1 MFSAMGEV
9 LTSEN
14 LIFLL
19 KGAGLSLAMA
29 VLSLLIGL
37 VLGTLGASAKIS
49 KNRILRCIGN
59 VYVEIIRGTP
69 MLLQILI
76 LFAVVPLIYME
87 ITGERLVM
95 NVFLIGVIAMGINS
109 GAYVTELIR
118 SGINGVDKGQWEA
131 CETLGLTRG
140 QTMKLVI
147 LPQAFKL
154 VIPPLGNEFVML
166 LKDTSL
172 LAAIGL
178 SEIMKRGQVY
188 TSVHF
193 EPFPTYIAVALVYL
207 VLTLTFTRII
217 NWYERRLQTDK
228 R

>member
-19 KGAGLSLAMA
+19 KGAGLSLAMS

-147 LPQAFKL
+147 LPQAFKRI
-154 VIPPLGNEFVML
+154 VPPLVSEFVTLIKDSSLVSTIGVVEL
-166 LKDTSL
+166 LKSAQVLGGNYADLMSPLIIAGVMYLIMTLSIAY
-172 LAAIGL
+172 LARHL
-178 SEIMKRGQVY
+178 
-188 TSVHF
+188 
-193 EPFPTYIAVALVYL
+193 
-207 VLTLTFTRII
+207 
-217 NWYERRLQTDK
+217 ERRLAESD
-228 R
+228 

>member
-147 LPQAFKL
+147 LPQAFKRI
-154 VIPPLGNEFVML
+154 VPPLVSEFVTLIKDSSLVSTIGVVEL
-166 LKDTSL
+166 LKSAQVLGGNYADLMSPLIIAGVMYLIITLSIAY
-172 LAAIGL
+172 LARHL
-178 SEIMKRGQVY
+178 
-188 TSVHF
+188 
-193 EPFPTYIAVALVYL
+193 
-207 VLTLTFTRII
+207 
-217 NWYERRLQTDK
+217 ERRLAESD
-228 R
+228 

>member
-19 KGAGLSLAMA
+19 KGAGLSLAMS

-59 VYVEIIRGTP
+59 VYVEIIRGTADA
-69 MLLQILI
+69 LQILI

-147 LPQAFKL
+147 LPQAFKRI
-154 VIPPLGNEFVML
+154 VPPLVSEFVTLIKDSSLVSTIGVVEL
-166 LKDTSL
+166 LKSAQVLGGNYADLMSPLIIAGVMYLIMTLSIAY
-172 LAAIGL
+172 LARHL
-178 SEIMKRGQVY
+178 
-188 TSVHF
+188 
-193 EPFPTYIAVALVYL
+193 
-207 VLTLTFTRII
+207 
-217 NWYERRLQTDK
+217 ERRLAESD
-228 R
+228 

>member
-118 SGINGVDKGQWEA
+118 SGISGVDKGQWEA
-131 CETLGLTRG
+131 CVTLGLTRG

-147 LPQAFKL
+147 LPQAFKRI
-154 VIPPLGNEFVML
+154 VPPLVSEFVTLIKDSSLVSTIGVVEL
-166 LKDTSL
+166 LKSAQVLGGNYADLMSPLIIAGVMYLIMTLSIAY
-172 LAAIGL
+172 LARHL
-178 SEIMKRGQVY
+178 
-188 TSVHF
+188 
-193 EPFPTYIAVALVYL
+193 
-207 VLTLTFTRII
+207 
-217 NWYERRLQTDK
+217 ERRLAESD
-228 R
+228 

>member
-76 LFAVVPLIYME
+76 LFAVVPLNYME

-147 LPQAFKL
+147 LPQAFKRI
-154 VIPPLGNEFVML
+154 VPPLVSEFVTLIKDSSLVSTIGVVEL
-166 LKDTSL
+166 LKSAQVLGGNYADLMSPLIIAGVMYLIMTLSIAY
-172 LAAIGL
+172 LARHL
-178 SEIMKRGQVY
+178 
-188 TSVHF
+188 
-193 EPFPTYIAVALVYL
+193 
-207 VLTLTFTRII
+207 
-217 NWYERRLQTDK
+217 ERRLAESD
-228 R
+228 

>member
-9 LTSEN
+9 LTSES

-147 LPQAFKL
+147 LPQAFKRI
-154 VIPPLGNEFVML
+154 VPPLVSEFVTLIKDSSLVSTIGVVEL
-166 LKDTSL
+166 LKSAQVLGGNYADLMSPLIIAGVMYLIMTLSIAY
-172 LAAIGL
+172 LARHL
-178 SEIMKRGQVY
+178 
-188 TSVHF
+188 
-193 EPFPTYIAVALVYL
+193 
-207 VLTLTFTRII
+207 
-217 NWYERRLQTDK
+217 ERRLAESD
-228 R
+228 

>member
-109 GAYVTELIR
+109 GAYLTELIR

-147 LPQAFKL
+147 LPQAFKRI
-154 VIPPLGNEFVML
+154 VPPLVSEFVTLIKDSSLVSTIGVVEL
-166 LKDTSL
+166 LKSAQVLGGNYADLMSPLIIAGVMYLIMTLSIAY
-172 LAAIGL
+172 LARHL
-178 SEIMKRGQVY
+178 
-188 TSVHF
+188 
-193 EPFPTYIAVALVYL
+193 
-207 VLTLTFTRII
+207 
-217 NWYERRLQTDK
+217 ERRLAESD
-228 R
+228 

>member
-37 VLGTLGASAKIS
+37 ILGTLGASAKIS

-147 LPQAFKL
+147 LPQAFKRI
-154 VIPPLGNEFVML
+154 VPPLVSEFVTLIKDSSLVSTIGVVEL
-166 LKDTSL
+166 LKSAQVLGGNYADLMSPLIIAGVMYLIMTLSIAY
-172 LAAIGL
+172 LARHL
-178 SEIMKRGQVY
+178 
-188 TSVHF
+188 
-193 EPFPTYIAVALVYL
+193 
-207 VLTLTFTRII
+207 
-217 NWYERRLQTDK
+217 ERRLAESD
-228 R
+228 

>member
-37 VLGTLGASAKIS
+37 VMGTLGASAKIS

-147 LPQAFKL
+147 LPQAFKRI
-154 VIPPLGNEFVML
+154 VPPLVSEFVTLIKDSSLVSTIGVVEL
-166 LKDTSL
+166 LKSAQVLGGNYADLMSPLIIAGVMYLIMTLSIAY
-172 LAAIGL
+172 LARHL
-178 SEIMKRGQVY
+178 
-188 TSVHF
+188 
-193 EPFPTYIAVALVYL
+193 
-207 VLTLTFTRII
+207 
-217 NWYERRLQTDK
+217 ERRLAESD
-228 R
+228 

>member
-59 VYVEIIRGTP
+59 IYVAIIRGTP

-131 CETLGLTRG
+131 WETLGLTRG

-147 LPQAFKL
+147 LPQAFKRI
-154 VIPPLGNEFVML
+154 VPPLVFEFVTLIKDSSLVSTIGVVEL
-166 LKDTSL
+166 LKSAQVLGGNYADLMSPLIIAGVMYLIMTLSIAY
-172 LAAIGL
+172 LARHL
-178 SEIMKRGQVY
+178 
-188 TSVHF
+188 
-193 EPFPTYIAVALVYL
+193 
-207 VLTLTFTRII
+207 
-217 NWYERRLQTDK
+217 ERRLAESD
-228 R
+228 

>member
-1 MFSAMGEV
+1 MFSALGEV

-147 LPQAFKL
+147 LPQAFKRI
-154 VIPPLGNEFVML
+154 VPPLVSEFVTLIKDSSLVSTIGVVEL
-166 LKDTSL
+166 LKSAQVLGGNYADLMSPLIIAGVMYLIMTLSIAY
-172 LAAIGL
+172 LARHL
-178 SEIMKRGQVY
+178 
-188 TSVHF
+188 
-193 EPFPTYIAVALVYL
+193 
-207 VLTLTFTRII
+207 
-217 NWYERRLQTDK
+217 ERRLAESD
-228 R
+228 

>member
-59 VYVEIIRGTP
+59 IYVEIIRGTP

-87 ITGERLVM
+87 ITGTRLVM

-118 SGINGVDKGQWEA
+118 SGINGVDQGQWEA
-131 CETLGLTRG
+131 CETLGLTRW

-147 LPQAFKL
+147 LPQAFKRI
-154 VIPPLGNEFVML
+154 VPPLVSEFVTLIKDSSLVSTIGVVEL
-166 LKDTSL
+166 LKS
-172 LAAIGL
+172 A
-178 SEIMKRGQVY
+178 QVLGGNY
-188 TSVHF
+188 ADLMS
-193 EPFPTYIAVALVYL
+193 PLIVAGVMYL
-207 VLTLTFTRII
+207 VMTLSIAYLARHL
-217 NWYERRLQTDK
+217 ERRLAESD
-228 R
+228 

>member
-76 LFAVVPLIYME
+76 LFAVVPLIYMG

-147 LPQAFKL
+147 LPQAFKRI
-154 VIPPLGNEFVML
+154 VPPLVSEFVTLIKDSSLVSTIGVVEL
-166 LKDTSL
+166 LKSAQVLGGNYADLMSPLIIAGVMYLIMTLSIAY
-172 LAAIGL
+172 LARHL
-178 SEIMKRGQVY
+178 
-188 TSVHF
+188 
-193 EPFPTYIAVALVYL
+193 
-207 VLTLTFTRII
+207 
-217 NWYERRLQTDK
+217 ERRLAESD
-228 R
+228 

>member
-76 LFAVVPLIYME
+76 LFAVV
-87 ITGERLVM
+87 RLAVDYAGR
-95 NVFLIGVIAMGINS
+95 LYVIAMGINS
-109 GAYVTELIR
+109 GASVTELIR

-147 LPQAFKL
+147 LPQAFKRI
-154 VIPPLGNEFVML
+154 VPPLVSEFVTLIKDSSLVSTIGVVEL
-166 LKDTSL
+166 LKSAQVLGGNYADLMSPLIIAGVMYLIMTLSIAY
-172 LAAIGL
+172 LARHL
-178 SEIMKRGQVY
+178 
-188 TSVHF
+188 
-193 EPFPTYIAVALVYL
+193 
-207 VLTLTFTRII
+207 
-217 NWYERRLQTDK
+217 ERRLAESD
-228 R
+228 

>member
-59 VYVEIIRGTP
+59 IYVEIIRGTP
-69 MLLQILI
+69 MLI

-87 ITGERLVM
+87 ITGTRLVM

-131 CETLGLTRG
+131 CETLGLTRW

-147 LPQAFKL
+147 LPQAFKRI
-154 VIPPLGNEFVML
+154 VPPLVSEFVTLIKDSSLVSTIGVVEL
-166 LKDTSL
+166 LKS
-172 LAAIGL
+172 A
-178 SEIMKRGQVY
+178 QVLGGNY
-188 TSVHF
+188 ADLMS
-193 EPFPTYIAVALVYL
+193 PLIVAGVMYL
-207 VLTLTFTRII
+207 VMTLSIAYLARHL
-217 NWYERRLQTDK
+217 ERRLAESD
-228 R
+228 

>member
-118 SGINGVDKGQWEA
+118 SGISGVDKGQWEA

-147 LPQAFKL
+147 LPQAFKRI
-154 VIPPLGNEFVML
+154 VPPLVSEFVTLIKDSSLVSTIGVVEL
-166 LKDTSL
+166 LKSAQVLGGNYADLMSPLIIAGVMYLIMTLSIAY
-172 LAAIGL
+172 LARHL
-178 SEIMKRGQVY
+178 
-188 TSVHF
+188 
-193 EPFPTYIAVALVYL
+193 
-207 VLTLTFTRII
+207 
-217 NWYERRLQTDK
+217 ERRLAESD
-228 R
+228 

>member
-147 LPQAFKL
+147 LPQAFIRI
-154 VIPPLGNEFVML
+154 VPPLVSEFVTLIKDSSLVSTIGVVEL
-166 LKDTSL
+166 LKSAQVLGGNYADLMSPLIIAGVMYLIMTLSIAY
-172 LAAIGL
+172 LARHL
-178 SEIMKRGQVY
+178 
-188 TSVHF
+188 
-193 EPFPTYIAVALVYL
+193 
-207 VLTLTFTRII
+207 
-217 NWYERRLQTDK
+217 ERRLAESD
-228 R
+228 

>member
-131 CETLGLTRG
+131 CETRGLTRG

-147 LPQAFKL
+147 LPQAFKRI
-154 VIPPLGNEFVML
+154 VPPLVSEFVTLIKDSSLVSTIGVVEL
-166 LKDTSL
+166 LKSAQVLGGNYADLMSPLIIAGVMYLIMTLSIAY
-172 LAAIGL
+172 LARHL
-178 SEIMKRGQVY
+178 
-188 TSVHF
+188 
-193 EPFPTYIAVALVYL
+193 
-207 VLTLTFTRII
+207 
-217 NWYERRLQTDK
+217 ERRLAESD
-228 R
+228 

>member
-147 LPQAFKL
+147 LPQAFKRI
-154 VIPPLGNEFVML
+154 VPPLVSEFVTLIKDSSLVSTIGVVEL
-166 LKDTSL
+166 LKSAQVLGGNYADLMSPLIIAGVMYLIMTLSIAY
-172 LAAIGL
+172 LARHL
-178 SEIMKRGQVY
+178 
-188 TSVHF
+188 
-193 EPFPTYIAVALVYL
+193 
-207 VLTLTFTRII
+207 
-217 NWYERRLQTDK
+217 ERRLAESD
-228 R
+228 

>member
-147 LPQAFKL
+147 LPQAFKRI
-154 VIPPLGNEFVML
+154 VPPLVSEFVTLIKDSSLVSTIGVVEL
-166 LKDTSL
+166 LKSAQVLGGNYADLMSPLIIAGVMYLIMT
-172 LAAIGL
+172 L
-178 SEIMKRGQVY
+178 S
-188 TSVHF
+188 
-193 EPFPTYIAVALVYL
+193 IAYQARHL
-207 VLTLTFTRII
+207 
-217 NWYERRLQTDK
+217 ERRLAESD
-228 R
+228 

>member
-131 CETLGLTRG
+131 CETLSLTRG

-147 LPQAFKL
+147 LPQAFKRI
-154 VIPPLGNEFVML
+154 VPPLVSEFVTLIKDSSLVSTIGVVEL
-166 LKDTSL
+166 LKSAQVLGGNYADLMSPLIIAGVMYLIMTLSIAY
-172 LAAIGL
+172 LARHL
-178 SEIMKRGQVY
+178 
-188 TSVHF
+188 
-193 EPFPTYIAVALVYL
+193 
-207 VLTLTFTRII
+207 
-217 NWYERRLQTDK
+217 ERRLAESD
-228 R
+228 

>member
-147 LPQAFKL
+147 LPQAFKRI
-154 VIPPLGNEFVML
+154 VPPLVSEFVTLIKDSSLVSTIGVVEL
-166 LKDTSL
+166 LKSAQVLGGNYADLMSPLIIAGAMYLIMTLSIAY
-172 LAAIGL
+172 LARHL
-178 SEIMKRGQVY
+178 
-188 TSVHF
+188 
-193 EPFPTYIAVALVYL
+193 
-207 VLTLTFTRII
+207 
-217 NWYERRLQTDK
+217 ERRLAESD
-228 R
+228 

>member
-59 VYVEIIRGTP
+59 VYVEIIRGTT

-147 LPQAFKL
+147 LPQAFKRI
-154 VIPPLGNEFVML
+154 VPPLVSEFVTLIKDSSLVSTIGVVEL
-166 LKDTSL
+166 LKSAQVLGGNYADLMSPLIIAGVMYLIMTLSIAY
-172 LAAIGL
+172 LARHL
-178 SEIMKRGQVY
+178 
-188 TSVHF
+188 
-193 EPFPTYIAVALVYL
+193 
-207 VLTLTFTRII
+207 
-217 NWYERRLQTDK
+217 ERRLAESD
-228 R
+228 

>member
-59 VYVEIIRGTP
+59 IYVEIIRGTP

-147 LPQAFKL
+147 LPQAFKRI
-154 VIPPLGNEFVML
+154 VPPLVSEFVTLIKDSSLVSTIGVVEL
-166 LKDTSL
+166 LKSAQVLGGNYADLMSPLIIAGVMYLIMTLSIAY
-172 LAAIGL
+172 LARHL
-178 SEIMKRGQVY
+178 
-188 TSVHF
+188 
-193 EPFPTYIAVALVYL
+193 
-207 VLTLTFTRII
+207 
-217 NWYERRLQTDK
+217 ERRLAESD
-228 R
+228 

>member
-37 VLGTLGASAKIS
+37 VLGTSAKIS

-147 LPQAFKL
+147 LPQAFKRI
-154 VIPPLGNEFVML
+154 VPPLVSEFVTLIKDSSLVSTIGVVEL
-166 LKDTSL
+166 LKSAQVLGGNYADLMSPLIIAGVMYLIMTLSIAY
-172 LAAIGL
+172 LARHL
-178 SEIMKRGQVY
+178 
-188 TSVHF
+188 
-193 EPFPTYIAVALVYL
+193 
-207 VLTLTFTRII
+207 
-217 NWYERRLQTDK
+217 ERRLAESD
-228 R
+228 

>member
-76 LFAVVPLIYME
+76 LFAAVPLIYME

-147 LPQAFKL
+147 LPQAFKRI
-154 VIPPLGNEFVML
+154 VPPLVSEFVTLIKDSSLVSTIGVVEL
-166 LKDTSL
+166 LKSAQVLGGNYADLMSPLIIAGVMYLIMTLSIAY
-172 LAAIGL
+172 LARHL
-178 SEIMKRGQVY
+178 
-188 TSVHF
+188 
-193 EPFPTYIAVALVYL
+193 
-207 VLTLTFTRII
+207 
-217 NWYERRLQTDK
+217 ERRLAESD
-228 R
+228 

>member
-147 LPQAFKL
+147 LPQAFKRI
-154 VIPPLGNEFVML
+154 VPPLVSEFVTLIKDSSLVSTIGVVEL
-166 LKDTSL
+166 LKSAQVLGGNYADLMSPLIIAGVMYLIMT
-172 LAAIGL
+172 L
-178 SEIMKRGQVY
+178 S
-188 TSVHF
+188 
-193 EPFPTYIAVALVYL
+193 IAYL
-207 VLTLTFTRII
+207 VRHL
-217 NWYERRLQTDK
+217 ERRLAESD
-228 R
+228 

>member
-87 ITGERLVM
+87 ITGELLVM

-147 LPQAFKL
+147 LPQAFKRI
-154 VIPPLGNEFVML
+154 VPPLVSEFVTLIKDSSLVSTIGVVEL
-166 LKDTSL
+166 LKSAQL
-172 LAAIGL
+172 LGGNYADLMSPLIIAGVMYLIMTL
-178 SEIMKRGQVY
+178 S
-188 TSVHF
+188 
-193 EPFPTYIAVALVYL
+193 IAYL
-207 VLTLTFTRII
+207 ARHL
-217 NWYERRLQTDK
+217 ERRLAESD
-228 R
+228 

>member
-131 CETLGLTRG
+131 SETLGLTRG

-147 LPQAFKL
+147 LPQAFKRI
-154 VIPPLGNEFVML
+154 VPPLVSEFVTLIKDSSLVSTIGVVEL
-166 LKDTSL
+166 LKSAQVLGGNYADLMSPLIIAGVMYLIMTLSIAY
-172 LAAIGL
+172 LARHL
-178 SEIMKRGQVY
+178 
-188 TSVHF
+188 
-193 EPFPTYIAVALVYL
+193 
-207 VLTLTFTRII
+207 
-217 NWYERRLQTDK
+217 ERRLAESD
-228 R
+228 

>member
-147 LPQAFKL
+147 LPQAFKRI
-154 VIPPLGNEFVML
+154 VPPLVSAFVTLIKDSSLVSTIGVVEL
-166 LKDTSL
+166 LKSAQVLGGNYADLMSPLIIAGVMYLIMTLSIAY
-172 LAAIGL
+172 LARHL
-178 SEIMKRGQVY
+178 
-188 TSVHF
+188 
-193 EPFPTYIAVALVYL
+193 
-207 VLTLTFTRII
+207 
-217 NWYERRLQTDK
+217 ERRLAESD
-228 R
+228 

>member
-118 SGINGVDKGQWEA
+118 SGINAVDKGQWEA

-147 LPQAFKL
+147 LPQAFKNVL
-154 VIPPLGNEFVML
+154 PAMCNEFVAVT
-166 LKDTSL
+166 KETSL
-172 LAAIGL
+172 ASTFYVGDLMTQYQTISG
-178 SEIMKRGQVY
+178 K
-188 TSVHF
+188 T
-193 EPFPTYIAVALVYL
+193 YL
-207 VLTLTFTRII
+207 VIEPLVIIGVIYFVVTFSMSKLITVL
-217 NWYERRLQTDK
+217 ERRLKNDD
-228 R
+228 

>member
-49 KNRILRCIGN
+49 KKRILRCIGN

-147 LPQAFKL
+147 LPQAFKRI
-154 VIPPLGNEFVML
+154 VPPLVSEFVTLIKDSSLVSTIGVVEL
-166 LKDTSL
+166 LKSAQVLGGNYADLMSPLIIAGVMYLIMTLSIAY
-172 LAAIGL
+172 LARHL
-178 SEIMKRGQVY
+178 
-188 TSVHF
+188 
-193 EPFPTYIAVALVYL
+193 
-207 VLTLTFTRII
+207 
-217 NWYERRLQTDK
+217 ERRLAESD
-228 R
+228 

>member
-59 VYVEIIRGTP
+59 V
-69 MLLQILI
+69 
-76 LFAVVPLIYME
+76 YME

-147 LPQAFKL
+147 LPQAFKRI
-154 VIPPLGNEFVML
+154 VPPLVSEFVTLIKDSSLVSTIGVVEL
-166 LKDTSL
+166 LKSAQVLGGNYADLMSPLIIAGVMYLIMTLSIAY
-172 LAAIGL
+172 LARHL
-178 SEIMKRGQVY
+178 
-188 TSVHF
+188 
-193 EPFPTYIAVALVYL
+193 
-207 VLTLTFTRII
+207 
-217 NWYERRLQTDK
+217 ERRLAESD
-228 R
+228 

>member
-147 LPQAFKL
+147 LPQAFKRI
-154 VIPPLGNEFVML
+154 VPPLVSEFVTLIKDSSLVSTIGVVEL
-166 LKDTSL
+166 LKSAQVLGGNYADLMSPLIIAGVTYLIMTLSIAY
-172 LAAIGL
+172 LARHL
-178 SEIMKRGQVY
+178 
-188 TSVHF
+188 
-193 EPFPTYIAVALVYL
+193 
-207 VLTLTFTRII
+207 
-217 NWYERRLQTDK
+217 ERRLAESD
-228 R
+228 

>member
-37 VLGTLGASAKIS
+37 VLGTLGASAKTS

-147 LPQAFKL
+147 LPQAFKRI
-154 VIPPLGNEFVML
+154 VPPLVSEFVTLIKDSSLVSTIGVVEL
-166 LKDTSL
+166 LKSAQVLGGNYADLMSPLIIAGVMYLIMTLSIAY
-172 LAAIGL
+172 LARHL
-178 SEIMKRGQVY
+178 
-188 TSVHF
+188 
-193 EPFPTYIAVALVYL
+193 
-207 VLTLTFTRII
+207 
-217 NWYERRLQTDK
+217 ERRLAESD
-228 R
+228 